1 MTMAKRETTLSA
13 RVAEEI
19 RAMMGRRRVTGATI
33 ARELGVSQAWVSN
46 RLSGQQAIDL
56 NELERIADV
65 LQVTPFDLLPRVVTT
80 QDSPLRFATRP
91 GAYPNGRTAPGGP
104 RRPVRLSAPLA
115 A

>member
-1 MTMAKRETTLSA
+1 MTMAKRDTTLSA

-46 RLSGQQAIDL
+46 RLNGQQAIDL

-65 LQVTPFDLLPRVVTT
+65 LQVTPFELLPRGVTA
-80 QDSPLRFATRP
+80 QNPLRLSRP
-91 GAYPNGRTAPGGP
+91 AAYPAGRAVPGGP
-104 RRPVRLSAPLA
+104 RRPVRLSALVA